1 MKNKK
6 RARNSVRSA
15 IPSDRTRNV
24 ISIKNCCDIGRKEKT
39 QIMLHYANDN
49 LETCNQF
56 NILLNI

>member
-1 MKNKK
+1 MHETLFDQQFQVIEQEMLF
-6 RARNSVRSA
+6 R
-15 IPSDRTRNV
+15 